1 MISQFQSIKTS
12 AWFGMVQQTKESIS
26 RVLLYKRFQAE
37 SRHNF
42 GKRSWFS
49 EEKREKE
56 RVTPEFGEG
65 KEEKKSTPKFRALH
79 RPSSISLH
87 QRRRNNRRVPPFVL
101 YTAR

>member
-12 AWFGMVQQTKESIS
+12 AWFGMVQQTKESIF
-26 RVLLYKRFQAE
+26 RVLLYTRFQAE

-42 GKRSWFS
+42 GKRSRFS

-65 KEEKKSTPKFRALH
+65 KEEKIL
-79 RPSSISLH
+79 
-87 QRRRNNRRVPPFVL
+87 PPNSGRYIFPIEIHM
-101 YTAR
+101 